1 MKIRTIKY
9 IVKEGGVNTYRNMI
23 MSLASISIVVATLV
37 IAGIFFL
44 ILENLIHSAN
54 ELSARPQVQVFCD
67 SELDDFQTKKVEEEI
82 NKNPNISSVKKVSKD
97 ENFKK
102 AKEMFKGDEDLL
114 DGFDVN
120 NMSVSFVLKLK
131 DTSKSSNVATE
142 LKKIDGVTRVNFS
155 QDLINF
161 YYSLSKWITIIT
173 IILLLVLFAFSAFII
188 SNTVKLTIFA
198 RRKEINI
205 MKYIGAT
212 DWFIRWPFIIEGI
225 IIGLIGGVLAFVIV
239 IWAYQILTNRIQGST
254 FTNNL
259 LNVLAVKDIW
269 KAVII
274 SFIGVGTVVGSGA
287 SIFSLNKHLKV

>member
-23 MSLASISIVVATLV
+23 MSLASAGIVIATLV

-44 ILENLIHSAN
+44 ILQNLMHSAN
-54 ELSARPQVQVFCD
+54 ELSERPQVQVFCD
-67 SELDDFQTKKVEEEI
+67 SELDEFQTKEVEKKIKTNSNVLSTE
-82 NKNPNISSVKKVSKD
+82 KVSKED
-97 ENFKK
+97 NFKK

-114 DGFDVN
+114 EGFDVN
-120 NMSVSFVLKLK
+120 SFSVSYVLKLK
-131 DTSKSSNVATE
+131 DTSVSSDIAKQLE
-142 LKKIDGVTRVNFS
+142 QIEGVTRVNFS

-161 YYSLSKWITIIT
+161 YYTLSKWITIIT
-173 IILLLVLFAFSAFII
+173 VILLLVLFAFSAFII

-225 IIGLIGGVLAFVIV
+225 IIGLFGGFFAFVIV
-239 IWAYQILTNRIQGST
+239 MWGYQIISNRIEGSG
-254 FTNNL
+254 FTNL
-259 LNVLAVKDIW
+259 LAVGDIW
-269 KAVII
+269 RTVILI
-274 SFIGVGTVVGSGA
+274 FIAVGTLVGAGA
-287 SIFSLNKHLKV
+287 SVFSLNKHLKV

>member
-37 IAGIFFL
+37 IAGVFFL
-44 ILENLIHSAN
+44 ILQNLLHSAN
-54 ELSARPQVQVFCD
+54 ELSDKPQVQVFC
-67 SELDDFQTKKVEEEI
+67 EPTLDDDGVDEVEKGI
-82 NKNPNISSVKKVSKD
+82 KNNSNVASVEKVSKQ
-97 ENFKK
+97 ENFDK
-102 AKEMFKGDEDLL
+102 ALEMFEGEEELL
-114 DGFDVN
+114 DGFDKE
-120 NMSVSFVLKLK
+120 NMSVSFIINIK
-131 DTSKSSNVATE
+131 DTSQSSKVSSE
-142 LKKIDGVTRVNFS
+142 LKKLEGVTRVNYS
-155 QDLINF
+155 QELINF

-173 IILLLVLFAFSAFII
+173 VVLLLVLFAFSAFII

-225 IIGLIGGVLAFVIV
+225 IIGLIGGILAFLIVIWGYKIIISRIQGSDFTSNLLNVISVGDIWKTIIIAFVIV
-239 IWAYQILTNRIQGST
+239 GTT
-254 FTNNL
+254 
-259 LNVLAVKDIW
+259 
-269 KAVII
+269 
-274 SFIGVGTVVGSGA
+274 VGAGA